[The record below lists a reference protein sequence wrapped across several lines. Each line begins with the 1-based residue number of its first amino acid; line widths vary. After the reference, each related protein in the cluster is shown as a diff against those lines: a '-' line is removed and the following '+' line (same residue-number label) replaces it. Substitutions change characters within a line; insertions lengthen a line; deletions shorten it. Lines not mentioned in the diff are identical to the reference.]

1 MHGRRTAL
9 RYSPSTPSPAGARSR
24 GQSTVLPFGS
34 GWSAPS
40 PSWRV
45 PGGRCVRRVWQHAI
59 RGSRY
64 QALPYFV
71 IYGTC
76 VGLAIA
82 VRVLLLSIQYIVF
95 WSLLLSAE
103 GTEGST

>member
-45 PGGRCVRRVWQHAI
+45 PGGRCVRV
-59 RGSRY
+59 RGSMQFRGLKVLGTSVLVFLRY
-64 QALPYFV
+64 VCGDTYTAAPAGMHGAWVSDFF
-71 IYGTC
+71 
-76 VGLAIA
+76 
-82 VRVLLLSIQYIVF
+82 RPF
-95 WSLLLSAE
+95 F
-103 GTEGST
+103 

>member
-59 RGSRY
+59 RGLKVPDTSVLCYLRY
-64 QALPYFV
+64 V
-71 IYGTC
+71 C
-76 VGLAIA
+76 
-82 VRVLLLSIQYIVF
+82 IVYCG
-95 WSLLLSAE
+95 ACKQ
-103 GTEGST
+103 GHHKQ

>member
-45 PGGRCVRRVWQHAI
+45 PGGRCVRVRGAHAI
-59 RGSRY
+59 RGLKVPDTSVLCYLWGTRDSHKIESRVD
-64 QALPYFV
+64 ARPM
-71 IYGTC
+71 
-76 VGLAIA
+76 
-82 VRVLLLSIQYIVF
+82 VR
-95 WSLLLSAE
+95 
-103 GTEGST
+103 STMRSTS

>member
-40 PSWRV
+40 V
-45 PGGRCVRRVWQHAI
+45 MA
-59 RGSRY
+59 
-64 QALPYFV
+64 
-71 IYGTC
+71 
-76 VGLAIA
+76 
-82 VRVLLLSIQYIVF
+82 
-95 WSLLLSAE
+95 SA
-103 GTEGST
+103 